1 MNDQFLHDL
10 RREPRPEFAR
20 GLRER
25 LHGEERAASRPWRTL
40 NLPFALAAAF
50 VAVAIGALFVFPAV
64 RASAQAFLDLF
75 RVRSFTA
82 VQFDPARLEKL
93 RSLEQDNALLVFDQ
107 QEVIVNPGEPQAFP
121 TPAAAGAA
129 AGLEVRGPA
138 FLPAGM
144 ILDTVLV
151 EGAGEAR
158 FTLHEARLRALLDA
172 LDLQDVQI
180 PPGLDGQAVTVRKP
194 PVVIQRFRKD
204 RREAMLVQARSP
216 EVTLP
221 AGVELERLGEIG
233 LRVLGLDPG
242 EARKLAQ
249 SIDWHTTLVV
259 PVPMNASTFRNVT
272 VRGNPGLLVTVASD
286 KAGERRRHGE
296 GTIVMWTEGERVFGL
311 TSNLG
316 GPELM
321 QVAESVQ

>member
-1 MNDQFLHDL
+1 MNDQFLNHL

-25 LHGEERAASRPWRTL
+25 LRGQEQAASRPWRTI
-40 NLPFALAAAF
+40 NLPVALAAAF
-50 VAVAIGALFVFPAV
+50 LAVAIGALFAFPVV

-75 RVRSFTA
+75 RVRGFTA
-82 VQFDPARLEKL
+82 VQFDPARLDKL

-107 QEVIVNPGEPQAFP
+107 QEVILDPGAPQAFP
-121 TPAAAGAA
+121 TPEAAGAA

-138 FLPAGM
+138 FLPDGM
-144 ILDTVLV
+144 ALDTVLV

-158 FTLHEARLRALLDA
+158 LTLHESRLRALLDA
-172 LDLQDVQI
+172 LDLNDVQI

-194 PVVIQRFRKD
+194 PIVIQRFRKD
-204 RREAMLVQARSP
+204 RWEAMLVQARSP
-216 EVTLP
+216 EVSLP

-233 LRVLGLDPG
+233 LRVLGLDPD
-242 EARKLAQ
+242 EARKIAA

-259 PVPMNASTFRNVT
+259 PVPMNASSFRNVT
-272 VRGNPGLLVTVASD
+272 VRGNPGLLVTVARD
-286 KAGERRRHGE
+286 KAGEGRRYRD

-311 TSNLG
+311 TGNLS
-316 GPELM
+316 GPDLM